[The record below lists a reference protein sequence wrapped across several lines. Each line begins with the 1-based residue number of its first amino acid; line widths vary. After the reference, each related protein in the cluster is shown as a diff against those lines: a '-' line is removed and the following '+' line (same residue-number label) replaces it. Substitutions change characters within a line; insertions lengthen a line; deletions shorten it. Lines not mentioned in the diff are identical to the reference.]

1 MGFVLN
7 SIQDCY
13 EEFML
18 SCRAKNLSKAT
29 LNYYSQCY
37 QLFKEVVDTDE
48 SITSITNRTIK
59 KFTIY
64 LQDRTNCNSNSIN
77 NRLRGIRT
85 FLNYCYDMEYINKV
99 KVTMIKVDTEQK
111 EPYTREE
118 IVKLLTLSKNPSYT
132 EYRNYCIVSTFL
144 ATGIR
149 LNTLI
154 NLKVTDINFEEGTI
168 RLTTTKNRKAQL
180 VPLPNKL
187 AIVLSKYIRKVKPTE
202 YLFTNRSGTQLTSN
216 GVKLAIRSY
225 NRSKGVDKTSI
236 HLFRHT
242 FAKNYLISGGDVFR
256 LQRLLG
262 HSTLDMTRH
271 YVNLYCSD
279 LVNDT
284 DKYCLL

>member
-1 MGFVLN
+1 MEFVLN

-13 EEFML
+13 EEFIL
-18 SCRAKNLSKAT
+18 SCRARNLSKAT

-48 SITSITNRTIK
+48 SITTITNRTIK

-64 LQDRTNCNSNSIN
+64 LQDTTNCNSNSIN

-99 KVTMIKVDTEQK
+99 KVTMIKGDTEQK

-154 NLKVTDINFEEGTI
+154 NLKVTDINFEEATI

-180 VPLPNKL
+180 IPLPNKL
-187 AIVLSKYIRKVKPTE
+187 ATVLSKYIRKVKPTE

-242 FAKNYLISGGDVFR
+242 FAKNYLMSGGDVFR

>member
-1 MGFVLN
+1 
-7 SIQDCY
+7 
-13 EEFML
+13 
-18 SCRAKNLSKAT
+18 
-29 LNYYSQCY
+29 
-37 QLFKEVVDTDE
+37 
-48 SITSITNRTIK
+48 
-59 KFTIY
+59 
-64 LQDRTNCNSNSIN
+64 
-77 NRLRGIRT
+77 
-85 FLNYCYDMEYINKV
+85 MEYINKV

-154 NLKVTDINFEEGTI
+154 NLKVTDINFEEATI

-180 VPLPNKL
+180 IPLPNKL
-187 AIVLSKYIRKVKPTE
+187 ATVLSKYIRKVKPTE

-242 FAKNYLISGGDVFR
+242 FAKNYLMSGGDVFR

>member
-1 MGFVLN
+1 MEFVLN

-13 EEFML
+13 EEFIL
-18 SCRAKNLSKAT
+18 SCRARNLSKAT

-48 SITSITNRTIK
+48 SITTITNRTIK

-64 LQDRTNCNSNSIN
+64 LQDTTNCNSNSIN

-154 NLKVTDINFEEGTI
+154 NLKVTDINFEEATI

-180 VPLPNKL
+180 IPLPNKL
-187 AIVLSKYIRKVKPTE
+187 ATVLSKYIRKVKPTE

-242 FAKNYLISGGDVFR
+242 FAKNYLMSGGDVFR